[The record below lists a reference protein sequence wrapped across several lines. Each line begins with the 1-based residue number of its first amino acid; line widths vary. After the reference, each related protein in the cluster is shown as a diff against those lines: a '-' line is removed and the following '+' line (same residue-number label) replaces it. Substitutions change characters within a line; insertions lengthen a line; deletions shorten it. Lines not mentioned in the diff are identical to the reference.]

1 MPVSFCG
8 CSSVGRASAFQ
19 AEGRGSESR
28 RPLHF
33 CAPEGIR
40 DRDPRGAGE
49 GKNSLRHQSLFEVGK
64 GHAGKPEG
72 CSAGEAPLRRRGSES
87 RRPLQNI
94 PRRGLR
100 PPLRRSVRRLATL
113 NTTRS
118 GMCLTRNKSDVRH
131 EIGNLQFEKARVAQS
146 VERVLG
152 KDEVTSSI
160 LVAGSIETREK
171 ESV

>member
-33 CAPEGIR
+33 CAPEGMR
-40 DRDPRGAGE
+40 DRDLRGAGE
-49 GKNSLRHQSLFEVGK
+49 GKN
-64 GHAGKPEG
+64 
-72 CSAGEAPLRRRGSES
+72 PLCHHIDR
-87 RRPLQNI
+87 
-94 PRRGLR
+94 
-100 PPLRRSVRRLATL
+100 
-113 NTTRS
+113 
-118 GMCLTRNKSDVRH
+118 MF
-131 EIGNLQFEKARVAQS
+131 FEKARVAQS